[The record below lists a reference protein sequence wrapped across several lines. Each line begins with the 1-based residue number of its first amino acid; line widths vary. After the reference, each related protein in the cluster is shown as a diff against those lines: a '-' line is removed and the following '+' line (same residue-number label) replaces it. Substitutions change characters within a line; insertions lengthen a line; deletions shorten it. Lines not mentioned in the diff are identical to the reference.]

1 MEVTNMNLGENIYKF
16 RTEKHMSQGDL
27 ADALEVSRQ
36 SVSKWEN
43 NAAVPELE
51 KLAKLAE
58 LFGITIDELVT
69 GTVPESPAEAPTEPK
84 VIYIER
90 TDHPGI
96 TPRQILGIVLT
107 ALASL
112 SLLVSYLLIPEN
124 HWLDSPFPLCLPI
137 AVCGI
142 ILIVAKHHPG
152 YFCALTLY
160 LLAWFPV
167 TMLMTAHHGTMAW
180 LVHGAIMVFGIILLI
195 YTLLRFKSLGIHS
208 AIKVIIMVT
217 LVISLVIGLF
227 GVLPPREL
235 EAITWEEFI
244 STVASASPD

>member
-1 MEVTNMNLGENIYKF
+1 MNLGENIYHL
-16 RTEKHMSQGDL
+16 RTEKNMSQGDL

-43 NAAVPELE
+43 NSAVPELE
-51 KLAKLAE
+51 KLVKMAE
-58 LFGITIDELVT
+58 LFGVTIDELVT
-69 GTVPESPAEAPTEPK
+69 GTAPESPAAASTEPK
-84 VIYIER
+84 VIYIEK
-90 TDHPGI
+90 TDRPGI

-107 ALASL
+107 VLASL
-112 SLLVSYLLIPEN
+112 SLLVSYFLIPGN

-137 AVCGI
+137 AVFGI

-167 TMLMTAHHGTMAW
+167 TVLMTAHHGTMAW

-195 YTLLRFKSLGIHS
+195 YTLLRFKSLSIHS

-217 LVISLVIGLF
+217 LAISLIVCLAS
-227 GVLPPREL
+227 VQPPEQQ

-244 STVASASPD
+244 STIETVSPD